1 MLKLEGKSL
10 SLNLPISTLKIMGT
24 QYRIAP
30 LDDYIERV
38 FTMLREKDLI
48 PAERNDVLEDL
59 QPYYS
64 NFVYIDT
71 IVEKM
76 VVNNIT
82 FSQAVEASEDEIQ
95 KSQEA
100 LGFVI
105 LMLKVTGM
113 EEMINQLLVELI
125 DVASDDIKALAEGE
139 ENGKTATIPVKLK
152 DLPQATL
159 YTLQNYGLYSVAET
173 AASDPQIRDL
183 IHNKLINPVIES
195 TLKVGEEEAN
205 LISDLTPEDKKE
217 LQDLVTECRDD
228 NTLMYPLQTIISTV
242 LTKAISDNITFSQAA
257 ATFKPEELLN
267 KVLTTIHEAPDMA
280 KYQPL
285 LEKITKL
292 FG

>member
-24 QYRIAP
+24 QYRIVP
-30 LDDYIERV
+30 LDNYIERV

-48 PAERNDVLEDL
+48 PVERNDALEDL

-100 LGFVI
+100 LYFVI

-125 DVASDDIKALAEGE
+125 DVAGDDIKALSETN

-205 LISDLTPEDKKE
+205 LISDLTPDDKKE

>member
-267 KVLTTIHEAPDMA
+267 KVLTTIHEAPDMT